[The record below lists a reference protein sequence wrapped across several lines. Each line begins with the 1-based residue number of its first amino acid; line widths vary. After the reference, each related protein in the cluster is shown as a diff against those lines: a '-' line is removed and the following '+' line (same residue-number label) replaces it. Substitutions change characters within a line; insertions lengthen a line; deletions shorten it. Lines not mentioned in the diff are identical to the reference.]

1 MKKDEQINRQKTES
15 VKSKDTTKHLHK
27 LQADMQEWR
36 KQSEANLKLK
46 TEQLKSAQDQISS
59 LNFEKEKLKV
69 EVMMLRKS
77 QKAIREGH
85 ELTRVEEENKLLAQ
99 KLEFQCDERKQE
111 IDFWVAERAQMRERI
126 EQLENAQLVTSD
138 SAKDLS

>member
-1 MKKDEQINRQKTES
+1 
-15 VKSKDTTKHLHK
+15 
-27 LQADMQEWR
+27 MQEWR

-46 TEQLKSAQDQISS
+46 TEQLKSAQDQVSA

-99 KLEFQCDERKQE
+99 RLELQCDERKHE
-111 IDFWVAERAQMRERI
+111 IDFWIAERAQMRERI
-126 EQLENAQLVTSD
+126 EQLENAQ
-138 SAKDLS
+138 